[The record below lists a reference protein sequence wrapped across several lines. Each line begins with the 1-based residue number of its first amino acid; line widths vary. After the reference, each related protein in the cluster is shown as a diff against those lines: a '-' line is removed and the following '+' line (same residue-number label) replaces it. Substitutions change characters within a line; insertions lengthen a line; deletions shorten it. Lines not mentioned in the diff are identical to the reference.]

1 MDLKQKLADDLKIAM
16 KSGNLIQ
23 KTTIRTLL
31 SEIRKAE
38 IDSKSELTN
47 EEVLNVISKQAKQR
61 RDSIE
66 QYQKAGRV
74 DLLEQEQQEL
84 TVIGA
89 YLPQQLSDDEI
100 TERAKAVILELQ
112 ATNMKAMGSVMKHL
126 TSELKGVA
134 DGKRISKIVRELLAQ

>member
-16 KSGNLIQ
+16 KSGDLNQ
-23 KTTIRTLL
+23 KTTIRTLR

-38 IDSKSELTN
+38 IDGGHELTN
-47 EEVLNVISKQAKQR
+47 EEVLDVISKQAKQR

-66 QYQKAGRV
+66 QYQKAGRM

-84 TVIGA
+84 MVIES

-100 TERAKAVILELQ
+100 TAKAKVVIINLQ
-112 ATNMKAMGSVMKHL
+112 AKDMKAMGLVMKHL
-126 TSELKGVA
+126 TSDLKGVA
-134 DGKRISKIVRELLAQ
+134 DGKRISNIVRKLLTQ